1 MGSQC
6 ACKDLIA
13 LCVGK
18 TVNSSSRISKC
29 GVPCAKRRKYVFLA
43 AKKPASST
51 PTHPFGSSKP
61 NQSST
66 PKEKG

>member
-1 MGSQC
+1 MTIVLSIYDHNLGLVVCWENCELLQSNFQVWGAMC
-6 ACKDLIA
+6 EEKEIC
-13 LCVGK
+13 
-18 TVNSSSRISKC
+18 
-29 GVPCAKRRKYVFLA
+29 
-43 AKKPASST
+43 KPASST